1 MIDNTKTISDMNDT
15 QYIVV
20 REFNG
25 TRSME
30 DAFGEVVE
38 KQVGDGYE
46 KWRTGRSSGGGG
58 YDTVATNAD
67 IKSA

>member
-1 MIDNTKTISDMNDT
+1 MKDNTKNISEMKDT

-25 TRSME
+25 SRSME

-38 KQVGDGYE
+38 KQVSDGYE

-58 YDTVATNAD
+58 YDTAVTNAG